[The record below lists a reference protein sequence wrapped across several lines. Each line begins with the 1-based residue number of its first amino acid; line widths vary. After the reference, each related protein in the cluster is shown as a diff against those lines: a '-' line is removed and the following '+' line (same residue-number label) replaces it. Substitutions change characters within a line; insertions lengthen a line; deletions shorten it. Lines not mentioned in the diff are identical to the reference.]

1 MLRFYLAMMLYDLF
15 ENKSFYDVA
24 KFWEQS
30 RGTIQN
36 LYSQVASFAKSIFY
50 FSKVRL
56 HHCILKLSFCFYSLE
71 L

>member
-1 MLRFYLAMMLYDLF
+1 MMLYDLF

-36 LYSQVASFAKSIFY
+36 LYSQVASFASSILFLV
-50 FSKVRL
+50 K
-56 HHCILKLSFCFYSLE
+56 
-71 L
+71 